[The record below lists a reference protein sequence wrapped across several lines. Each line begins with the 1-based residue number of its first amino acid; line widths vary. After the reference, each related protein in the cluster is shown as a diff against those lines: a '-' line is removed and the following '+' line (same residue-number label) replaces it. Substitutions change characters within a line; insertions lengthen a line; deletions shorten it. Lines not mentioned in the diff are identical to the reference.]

1 MGSLTQRF
9 SVQGRAVINIEAGCD
24 HPVTVPLFSNQ
35 LQFVLAPVGID
46 EATAHVA
53 IANTALRSGLC
64 RSHVI

>member
-1 MGSLTQRF
+1 
-9 SVQGRAVINIEAGCD
+9 VINIEAGCD